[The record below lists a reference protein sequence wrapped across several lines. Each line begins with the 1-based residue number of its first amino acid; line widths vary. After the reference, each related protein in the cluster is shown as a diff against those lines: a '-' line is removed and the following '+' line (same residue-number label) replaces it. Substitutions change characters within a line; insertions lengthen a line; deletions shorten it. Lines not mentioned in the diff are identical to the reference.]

1 MKVDIP
7 ISKSHYARIAMICAI
22 AGIDIPYCDENDDI
36 VAIREALSIGKN
48 PIEWDKNHIWV
59 GGSGTATRFSIAY
72 YATQERQVIID
83 GSEQMQKRP
92 ISSIIEAVKSLG
104 AEVIGESL
112 PITIKGC
119 RELKKSV
126 EVDSSQSSQTISAL
140 MLIGMKNGLKITTR
154 GKRNSWSYV
163 ELTAEVMR
171 QFGIKVEIEEKN
183 NYADITVH
191 PMKDIR
197 FLKAENIEIK
207 KDWSSAVFW
216 YGWCATRGEEI
227 EIEGLKRGSCQ
238 PDEAAVDIFER
249 IGVVTEEIP
258 DRIRLRYNEAND
270 NTIFE
275 LDCRKTPDLAM
286 VLIPTLCKLERKFKV
301 TGLDT
306 LDGKESRRG
315 SCLCRELRKA
325 GYAVEWNETSMSW
338 NGEHGIINGKTEVY
352 NDHRMVMAMII
363 LGAEGIDYEPLKKS
377 YPKLIQ
383 LGIDKI
389 NANRV

>member
-1 MKVDIP
+1 MKVNIP
-7 ISKSHYARIAMICAI
+7 TSKSHYARIAMICAI

-36 VAIREALSIGKN
+36 VTIREALSFEKK

-59 GGSGTATRFSIAY
+59 GDSGTATRFSIAY
-72 YATQERQVIID
+72 YATQECQVIID

-140 MLIGMKNGLKITTR
+140 MLIGMKHGLKITTR

-183 NYADITVH
+183 NYAEITIH
-191 PMKDIR
+191 PIKDIR
-197 FLKAENIEIK
+197 HIKTGNIEIK

-216 YGWCATRGEEI
+216 YGWCATKREGV
-227 EIEGLKRGSCQ
+227 EIEGLKKGSGQ
-238 PDEAAVDIFER
+238 PDEAAVEIFKR
-249 IGVVTEEIP
+249 IGVVTKEIP
-258 DRIRLRYNEAND
+258 GGIGLRYNETND

-286 VLIPTLCKLERKFKV
+286 VLIPTLCKMGRRFKV

-315 SCLCRELRKA
+315 YCLCRELNKA
-325 GYAVEWNETSMSW
+325 GYAVEWSGTSLNW
-338 NGEHGIINGKTEVY
+338 YGEHRIINGKTEVY
-352 NDHRMVMAMII
+352 NDHRMVMAMMI
-363 LGAEGIDYEPLKKS
+363 LEAEGIDYEPLKKS
-377 YPKLIQ
+377 YPELIQ
-383 LGIDKI
+383 LRSE
-389 NANRV
+389 N